1 MEIQKAKS
9 SDLIEIL
16 YLLKE
21 CVRDMNQKGMKHWNS
36 SYPGIED
43 IDRDL
48 NKESIFLIKDKGIC
62 MGMVTLN
69 EIEPEEYKGIHWSSN
84 DSKTL
89 YMKRMAVN
97 PIWQDKGIAEMLVK
111 FAEKYA
117 RENKYN
123 YIRLDTLSS
132 NQSEAKLYANGN
144 YNEVGE
150 FHSTFQKTP
159 FKCYEKKIKV

>member
-1 MEIQKAKS
+1 MEIQKAKP

-43 IDRDL
+43 IDHDL
-48 NKESIFLIKDKGIC
+48 NKESIFLVKNKGIC

-69 EIEPEEYKGIHWSSN
+69 ESEPEEYKGINWSSN
-84 DSKTL
+84 DSKIL
-89 YMKRMAVN
+89 YMKRMAVHHN
-97 PIWQDKGIAEMLVK
+97 WQDKGVAEMLVK
-111 FAEKYA
+111 FAEDYA
-117 RENKYN
+117 RENKYK

-132 NQSEAKLYANGN
+132 NQSETKLYSNGK
-144 YNEVGE
+144 YNEVGQ

-159 FKCYEKKIKV
+159 FKCYEKKI